1 MFNTEVKSNV
11 EHGGSL
17 VSFKLKN
24 QMENSKEINE
34 AISALEQQADIYQSA
49 GLTQISY
56 WLD

>member
-1 MFNTEVKSNV
+1 M
-11 EHGGSL
+11 
-17 VSFKLKN
+17 SFKLKN